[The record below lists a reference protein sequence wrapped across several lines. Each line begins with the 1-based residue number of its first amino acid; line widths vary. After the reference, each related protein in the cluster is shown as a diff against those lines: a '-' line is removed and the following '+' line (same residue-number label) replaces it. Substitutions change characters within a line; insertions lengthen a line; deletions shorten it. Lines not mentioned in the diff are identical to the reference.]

1 MRCTK
6 QAHADAHALTLRF
19 QTLRKDNKDHQ
30 TGSMA
35 EMYGG
40 FFTPQV
46 VLQPPALFL

>member
-1 MRCTK
+1 MCCKK
-6 QAHADAHALTLRF
+6 QAHADALALTLRF
-19 QTLRKDNKDHQ
+19 QTLRKDNKDHE

-46 VLQPPALFL
+46 VVRVPSLFP